1 MSQIKTTEI
10 EGDVAIGRHV
20 TAGGNATI
28 QGNTTVKKNLKVEGW
43 LDARNIKGPN
53 KGIFLDVTKLREAYP
68 LPHDG
73 WWALVGNTLPAPLYI
88 ADGGAWVATGESAGN
103 PTIDSQQ
110 YNDAVAALDADLKEL
125 AKDVSANAQS
135 IEQIRTQINT
145 IGSSVNTLTSDVSGL
160 KNRVSNA
167 ETRISTAEGNIQS
180 ITNSKGM
187 PNGIAGLDAG
197 GKVPSAQL
205 PGYVDDVVEF
215 NAMVSGVTP
224 LAVSISKNSTDVG
237 CMVVYDTDNNVFL
250 LAVSN
255 RTITDEQRADWINI
269 RRPIKLLNQP
279 AATIEGVATPVI
291 NVGDFWNVQGEKV
304 ALIQSAFT
312 YYNNWLDGNSF
323 GEPTTDGR
331 VPEGGKV
338 YISTSDNKTY
348 RWSGSQLVIIGN
360 DLALGRTANTA
371 FPGDAGALLENDVTN
386 IKTDLS
392 NNVARTRAIA
402 ILPFDG
408 FYDEDNIP
416 TTGVWFRRNAANE
429 GGTCYMWPASGKWPS
444 GFSFDDYNKTFH
456 GFSVIRDDM
465 IFRCKN
471 DLYRYD
477 GNDLVKVGG
486 ASVGNTFN
494 LTAEVPTPE
503 PDKVFYTMSDKT
515 DKYYAPAVVL
525 AQNKANYGL
534 QITFAVAH
542 GSWKIYQYVG
552 TSLESEDVLN
562 SENWLDLAGM
572 SAGAEAIVNVN
583 EVCED
588 KDYTLSLAIQA
599 LIDLRDTTGVNY
611 LKAGLIITYRRD
623 SSKTPHV
630 WETKQFVGQI
640 TDISATNGND
650 LWPDFGGG
658 GGLSFDLANEP
669 EINGTKALSTGGAY
683 DMEQRS
689 FGGLQIEPDPSD
701 YIIQAVSKAGNPLGD
716 SVKIPKS
723 NGTGGQSGS
732 TLTIYC
738 ESAVWGA
745 FGSKI
750 MLSAAIKSVTY
761 DGEDEVLGTIRSLSI
776 IDPTTDIELWSEVVN
791 QPSSTSANDL
801 KFSFDFTDFI
811 TAASSKDYKIK
822 ATDADGNERTRVI
835 SVTAVDVT
843 CTCVQAL
850 NYSAAT
856 ALEVGGREK
865 SLPMYKFENNVSTK
879 QGILVTTEMFYN
891 GAWHTLGTATV
902 TDQYSHNISIDPN
915 NVFGNSEKLTHGSYP
930 LRIQGKDLASGVTGN
945 TIYTAVMCV
954 DASNSTPIVVMRYDD
969 RNGGKVRLYD
979 SIALDVAAYTPGKT
993 RTAVEVVIDGH
1004 TATTANCE
1012 ASQTLNVTKQ
1022 IQGYASDGSKSFDV
1036 FAKSGTSKSSTI
1048 TLTVEGS
1055 AIDAEIKEGALF
1067 AYDFSTRNNSES
1079 DHTIKDN
1086 GYTMQVIGSNWN
1098 SNGFVSVL
1106 GENVLRIAENVK
1118 AEIPYAPFS
1127 SSALETSGAAIQL
1140 AFSTKSIKDRNAMLC
1155 ECYDPAAGVGFYIR
1169 GNEIVLTVLNGTPR
1183 RQRVGFKCGEK
1194 ITVAVVVEP
1203 GSKYV
1208 TYKASDA
1215 SSGTNYSFVKLY
1227 VNGEECAAIG
1237 YQPGTSALRQNKTIT
1252 FNSENGDFNL
1262 NYFMAYNSYME
1273 WLQAFRNYLCK
1284 LSDVRAMIA
1293 EYDKENVLD
1302 TTGKPSMSL
1311 MAAMGMPYY
1320 VIVADQTT
1328 FNNFDYALNGGTST
1342 SDQFACTLYYFNPQ
1356 HPECNFKAVNVL
1368 WRRQG
1373 TTSAQRPVKNDRFN
1387 FNKKNKTTGLKA
1399 TVTLLNPDDSTELG
1413 RKAILAA
1420 KHNKVYVSET
1430 GMFVDVVTVKVDYS
1444 DSSNANDC
1452 GVCDLM
1458 NATFRALGSSYLT
1471 PAQRAY
1477 DGTQDLGG
1485 GDVLTGLEMDHSTKN
1500 HPIACFRA
1508 TTDTLQDAWFHAK
1521 GNWKEDKGEQVA
1533 LGFKDTPGYNKGCL
1547 NYGDFIEFFGNPTF
1561 NESGLFDSQETL
1573 DEIEARF
1580 KTTAGL
1586 DTSKPYV
1593 LSQYCGRN
1601 YRIMRFKN
1609 GAWQAC
1615 TGSMR
1620 QVNGKWVVTGDVLN
1634 PVSGFELLQY
1644 AGMDWWKGVANINDM
1659 MKPTTQMSS
1668 WVRKLGLSATTYPA
1682 WTYYFECMIDDD
1694 QLQEDLALG
1703 KKVPY
1708 DLFNILSYFGT
1719 VDSTDSAANTSGWRE
1734 RWIRTA
1740 WRYMSMES
1748 VMAYTAFTDYL
1759 AAVDQRAKNM
1769 QPMFFLEDGCW
1780 VENGEY
1786 GSDVSITEP
1795 IRMYLNK
1802 VYDCDTCN
1810 GADNDGGRDID
1821 PEVDPNKMT
1830 DEETGYTNPYMGYG
1844 SILFNN
1850 IDRQQEVWNADDNG
1864 VTKISLKSV
1873 VNRMRNQTAQIDGKT
1888 LVPFSPDGALYFFV
1902 EKRLKFWPK
1911 VVSSY
1916 DGERKYIDH
1925 TGIANLPY
1933 FYALHGLGLTTLPR
1947 FIEQRWAIRDGYYQ
1961 TGDFFTNPLSGRV
1974 SAIKADSKIYI
1985 TAAAPGYFGIGN
1997 DASGQLSESV
2007 FLEAGES
2014 HAFTTFAH
2022 DAGALLY
2029 IYQTGRMSKIDL
2041 SEMSLAFHFD
2051 DLSKL
2056 QLAEE
2061 IILGGDK
2068 HTENT
2073 ALNGF
2078 NPLGNLTLGDMPF
2091 LRIFDVSNTTA
2102 TGIDAKGCPR
2112 IESINAINTPLTNC
2126 DLAQTSPIETL
2137 KLPASV
2143 TKLELVNLPRL
2154 TYPGGL
2160 TLASV
2165 NGINRLWV
2173 EGCDFVDVESL
2184 VMTIA
2189 EAGAIREVRIPN
2201 INMTASVSVLRQ
2213 LRKTSAIGLDAT
2225 GKAYE
2230 ESGQCSGITGRW
2242 ILSELIEDTDTDG
2255 NAGMT
2260 TLSNYF
2266 PELDLINSQFSLL
2279 KIDDIIGG
2287 DFCEKYSNPENQT
2300 GADYNKAFAP
2310 SGHTLKIKQGI
2321 HAYKCTFNSKLNQME
2336 GVQLSDTDFG
2346 YLNSGESFDNSDQA
2360 GEGFDIFHHLPH
2372 HWYKGVNDYKNQ
2384 KKYILYST
2392 TESEPLSTVNKS
2404 VKAMLS
2410 ELLYAENTGVYADEA
2425 QVGETIDDTVIATA
2439 SNTNA
2444 YRMDVEGM
2452 KQARW
2457 PGLNHA
2463 RLGAVF
2469 TDADGKIVGSF
2480 IMQVSHT
2487 YFDFSIG
2494 NYVFCDVPSGAK
2506 WMYFTSYRDIG
2517 DIMCLAVDSSHIEA
2531 IEPEW
2536 TEHTVGEN
2544 DSLIGTYPITID
2556 GLKMP
2561 RSLSGAIR
2569 SKKGDGNST
2578 TSSEWAY
2585 DSDGNPTETPVG
2597 TIHYTDKDFQNST
2610 RRRGAGYQLQDY
2622 EQHKEISNLWW
2633 ALSGTTN
2640 EQAVVGNG
2648 AHDATLNSRDSI
2660 GMADTEY
2667 VGNAMNSILGLKHY
2681 VGCDSEWMDY
2691 IACNVK
2697 SYAEFYK
2704 NRCLDNNNDDPIDYK
2719 AHIYDPVTKTE
2730 RVVQTVTGNG
2740 NCVVRVVHGAKC
2752 DILASKVHQTDT
2764 SRYTTHYAAGHW
2776 LPGSRGRVVLG
2787 SGNYSFAYGG
2797 LAYAYAYYASS
2808 LSHAVCGGR
2817 LAFRGK
2823 FVIVG

>member
-110 YNDAVAALDADLKEL
+110 YNDAVAALDADLKGL

-160 KNRVSNA
+160 KTRVSSA

-187 PNGIAGLDAG
+187 PNGIASLDAG

-224 LAVSISKNSTDVG
+224 LAGSISKNSTDTG
-237 CMVVYDTDNNVFL
+237 CMVVYDTENNVFL

-269 RRPIKLLNQP
+269 RRPIKLFNQP
-279 AATIEGVATPVI
+279 AATIEGVSTPVI
-291 NVGDFWNVQGEKV
+291 NVGDFWDIQGEKV

-312 YYNNWLDGNSF
+312 YYNNWLDGSSF
-323 GEPTTDGR
+323 GEATIDGR

-386 IKTDLS
+386 ITMDLS

-408 FYDEDNIP
+408 FYDEDNVP
-416 TTGVWFRRNAANE
+416 ATGVWFRRNASNE
-429 GGTCYMWPASGKWPS
+429 GGNCYMWPASGEWPS
-444 GFSFDDYNKTFH
+444 GFSLSDYNTSFH
-456 GFSVIRDDM
+456 GFSVVRDDV
-465 IFRCKN
+465 IFRYKN

-477 GNDLVKVGG
+477 GKDLVKVGG

-494 LTAEVPTPE
+494 LTAEIPTPD
-503 PDKVFYTMSDKT
+503 PDKVFYTMNDKT
-515 DKYYAPAVVL
+515 DKYYAPAVVV

-588 KDYTLSLAIQA
+588 KDYTMSLAIQA

-640 TDISATNGND
+640 TDISATNGDD

-658 GGLSFDLANEP
+658 GGLSFDLSNEP

-689 FGGLQIEPDPSD
+689 FGGLQIEPDPTD

-723 NGTGGQSGS
+723 NGGGQSGS

-843 CTCVQAL
+843 CTCVQTL

-856 ALEVGGREK
+856 ALEAGGREK

-891 GAWHTLGTATV
+891 GAWRTLGTATI

-915 NVFGNSEKLTHGSYP
+915 NVFGNSEKLAHGSYP

-954 DASNSTPIVVMRYDD
+954 DASNTTPIVVMRYDD

-993 RTAVEVVIDGH
+993 RTAIEVVIDGH

-1067 AYDFSTRNNSES
+1067 AFDFSTRNNSES
-1079 DHTIKDN
+1079 DHTIEDN
-1086 GYTMQVIGSNWN
+1086 GYTMNVIGSNWN

-1262 NYFMAYNSYME
+1262 NYFMPYSSYME

-1284 LSDVRAMIA
+1284 LSNVNAMIA

-1311 MAAMGMPYY
+1311 MSAKGIPYY

-1373 TTSAQRPVKNDRFN
+1373 TTSAQRPIKNDRFN

-1458 NATFRALGSSYLT
+1458 NATFRALGSSYMT

-1547 NYGDFIEFFGNPTF
+1547 NYGDFVEYFGTP
-1561 NESGLFDSQETL
+1561 EETL
-1573 DEIEARF
+1573 AQTEARF
-1580 KTTAGL
+1580 IADPETNTEAAHKNVYL
-1586 DTSKPYV
+1586 I
-1593 LSQYCGRN
+1593 SQYCGRDYAI
-1601 YRIMRFKN
+1601 YRYKN
-1609 GAWQAC
+1609 GAWTRS
-1615 TGSMR
+1615 TGSMK
-1620 QVNGKWVVTGDVLN
+1620 QVNGRWVVTGDVLN
-1634 PVSGFELLQY
+1634 PVSGYELLQY
-1644 AGMDWWKGVANINDM
+1644 AGMDWWQGVATVEDM
-1659 MKPTTQMSS
+1659 MKPSTQMSS
-1668 WVRKLGLSATTYPA
+1668 WVRKLGLAATEYPA

-1708 DLFNILSYFGT
+1708 DLFNMLRFFNSCDYSRVTGWEKI
-1719 VDSTDSAANTSGWRE
+1719 WRE
-1734 RWIRTA
+1734 NA
-1740 WRYMSMES
+1740 YRYMSLES
-1748 VMAYTAFTDYL
+1748 AMAYTAFTDYL

-1769 QPMFFLEDGCW
+1769 QPMFFLEDGCS
-1780 VENGEY
+1780 VENGVY
-1786 GSDVSITEP
+1786 SGYRNMEP
-1795 IRMYLNK
+1795 TRMYLNK

-1821 PEVDPNKMT
+1821 AEINPNKMT
-1830 DEETGYTNPYMGYG
+1830 DEATGYTNPYMGYG
-1844 SILFNN
+1844 SVLFNN
-1850 IDRQQEVWNADDNG
+1850 MDRQQECWNSNDLG
-1864 VTKISLKSV
+1864 VTTISLKSV

-1888 LVPFSPDGALYFFV
+1888 MVPFSPDGALYFFV
-1902 EKRLKFWPK
+1902 EKRLLFWPK
-1911 VVSSY
+1911 VISSY

-1985 TAAAPGYFGIGN
+1985 TAAASGYFGIGN

-2014 HAFTTFAH
+2014 HAFTSFAH

-2112 IESINAINTPLTNC
+2112 IESINASNTPLTNC

-2160 TLASV
+2160 TLTSV

-2230 ESGQCSGITGRW
+2230 ENGQCSGITGRW
-2242 ILSELIEDTDTDG
+2242 ILSELIEDADTDG

-2279 KIDDIIGG
+2279 KIDDIISG
-2287 DFCEKYSNPENQT
+2287 DFCERYSNPENQT

-2310 SGHTLKIKQGI
+2310 SGHTLKIKQGT
-2321 HAYKCTFNSKLNQME
+2321 HAFKCTFNSKLNQME

-2392 TESEPLSTVNKS
+2392 TGDEPLSTVNKS

-2452 KQARW
+2452 KQVRW

-2494 NYVFCDVPSGAK
+2494 NYIFCDVPSGAK

-2517 DIMCLAVDSSHIEA
+2517 DIMCLVVDSSHIEA

-2536 TEHTVGEN
+2536 TEHTVGDN

-2597 TIHYTDKDFQNST
+2597 TIHYTAKDFQNST

-2648 AHDATLNSRDSI
+2648 AHDATLNGRDSI

-2691 IACNVK
+2691 IACNVR

-2764 SRYTTHYAAGHW
+2764 SKYTTHYAAGHW
-2776 LPGSRGRVVLG
+2776 LPGSRGRVVLRSGYG
-2787 SGNYSFAYGG
+2787 SNASGG
-2797 LAYAYAYYASS
+2797 LAYASANYASS
-2808 LSHAVCGGR
+2808 FSNSLYGGR

-2823 FVIVG
+2823 FVIVA

>member
-28 QGNTTVKKNLKVEGW
+28 QGNATVKKNLKIEGW

-73 WWALVGNTLPAPLYI
+73 WWALIGNTLPAPLYI

-110 YNDAVAALDADLKEL
+110 YNEAVAALDAELKAL
-125 AKDVSANAQS
+125 ATDVSANKQS
-135 IEQIRTQINT
+135 IDQIRTQIDT
-145 IGSSVNTLTSDVSGL
+145 IGSSVNTLTTDVSGL
-160 KNRVSNA
+160 KTRVTNA
-167 ETRISTAEGNIQS
+167 EASIQS
-180 ITNSKGM
+180 INNSKGKA
-187 PNGIAGLDAG
+187 NGLASLDAN

-205 PGYVDDVVEF
+205 PGFVDDVVEF
-215 NAMVSGVTP
+215 NAIVSNIT
-224 LAVSISKNSTDVG
+224 LLTQSANKKSTDAG
-237 CMVVYDTDNNVFL
+237 CMVVYDSDRNRFV

-255 RTITDEQRADWINI
+255 ISISDEQRTQWGEQIL
-269 RRPIKLLNQP
+269 RPIKTLNTPATATAESVEALPLLNVVDYWELTDGT
-279 AATIEGVATPVI
+279 AS
-291 NVGDFWNVQGEKV
+291 
-304 ALIQSAFT
+304 LITSKFT
-312 YYNNWLDGNSF
+312 YYNNWLDGGSF
-323 GEPTTDGR
+323 GEDDAKGR
-331 VPEGGKV
+331 IPEGGKV

-348 RWSGSQLVIIGN
+348 RWSGTQLVIIGN

-371 FPGDAGALLENDVTN
+371 FPGDEGAQLQENLKNTDNRLYDTANRLRNLGILLCDGQWDGTGTTPKSGVWLCPNEEGGWYFRSFGNTN
-386 IKTDLS
+386 
-392 NNVARTRAIA
+392 
-402 ILPFDG
+402 
-408 FYDEDNIP
+408 FYDLPEEEYNSDMTYN
-416 TTGVWFRRNAANE
+416 
-429 GGTCYMWPASGKWPS
+429 SG
-444 GFSFDDYNKTFH
+444 
-456 GFSVIRDDM
+456 
-465 IFRCKN
+465 C
-471 DLYRYD
+471 LYRMAD
-477 GNDLVKVGG
+477 GLYRIINDKLTMVGG

-494 LTAEVPTPE
+494 LTSEIPTSD
-503 PDKVFYTMSDKT
+503 PDKLFYQLNDPT
-515 DKYYAPAVVL
+515 DTKYYAPAIVYE
-525 AQNKANYGL
+525 QGKAVFGL

-542 GSWKIYQYVG
+542 GAWKIYQYVG
-552 TSLESEDVLN
+552 ATLEKEDVLS

-588 KDYTLSLAIQA
+588 KDYTMSLAIQA

-611 LKAGLIITYRRD
+611 LKSGLVITYRRD
-623 SSKTPHV
+623 SSKTPHA
-630 WETKQFVGQI
+630 WETKQFRGQVQ
-640 TDISATNGND
+640 DISATNGDD

-658 GGLSFDLANEP
+658 GGSTFELGNEP
-669 EINGTKALSTGGAY
+669 EVNGTKALSTGGAY

-689 FGGLQIEPDPSD
+689 FGGLQIEPAPSD
-701 YIIQAVSKAGNPLGD
+701 YIIQAVTKAGEPLGD

-723 NGTGGQSGS
+723 NGGGGQSGS

-738 ESAVWGA
+738 DSAVWGA
-745 FGSKI
+745 YGGKI
-750 MLSAAIKSVTY
+750 VLSAAIKSVSY

-776 IDPTTDIELWSEVVN
+776 IDPTTNIELWSEVVN

-801 KFSFDFTDFI
+801 KFEFDFTEFI
-811 TAASSKDYKIK
+811 TGASSKDYKIK

-856 ALEVGGREK
+856 ALEAGGREK

-891 GAWHTLGTATV
+891 GEWRTLGTATV
-902 TDQYSHNISIDPN
+902 TDQYSHNISINPN
-915 NVFGNSEKLTHGSYP
+915 NVFGNSEQLTHGAYP
-930 LRIQGKDLASGVTGN
+930 LRIQGKDIASGVTGN

-954 DASNSTPIVVMRYDD
+954 DANNSTPIVVMRYDD
-969 RNGGKVRLYD
+969 RNEGKVRLYD

-993 RTAVEVVIDGH
+993 RTAIEVMIDGH
-1004 TATTANCE
+1004 VATTANCE
-1012 ASQTLNVTKQ
+1012 TSQTLNVTKQ

-1036 FAKSGTSKSSTI
+1036 YAQSGTSKSLTV

-1055 AIDAEIKEGALF
+1055 AIDAEVKEGALF
-1067 AYDFSTRNNSES
+1067 AFDFSTRNNSET
-1079 DHTIKDN
+1079 DHPIEDN
-1086 GYTMQVIGSNWN
+1086 GYSMNVSGSNWN

-1140 AFSTKSIKDRNAMLC
+1140 AFSTKSIKDKDAMLC

-1169 GNEIVLTVLNGTPR
+1169 GNEVVLTVLNGTPK

-1194 ITVAVVVEP
+1194 VTIAIVVEP

-1227 VNGEECAAIG
+1227 VNGEECASIG
-1237 YQPGTSALRQNKTIT
+1237 YQPGTSALRQNRTIT

-1262 NYFMAYNSYME
+1262 NYIMAYNSYME

-1311 MAAMGMPYY
+1311 MAAKGMPYY

-1356 HPECNFKAVNVL
+1356 HPEVNFKAVNVL

-1373 TTSAQRPVKNDRFN
+1373 TTSAQRPIKNDRFN

-1413 RKAILAA
+1413 RNAIKAAA
-1420 KHNKVYVSET
+1420 DRKVFCSET
-1430 GMFVDVVTVKVDYS
+1430 GNFIDVVTVKVDYS

-1452 GVCDLM
+1452 GVCDMM
-1458 NATFRALGSSYLT
+1458 NATFRALGSSYMT
-1471 PAQRAY
+1471 PAQRAF
-1477 DGTQDLGG
+1477 DGRQILSN
-1485 GDVLTGLEMDHSTKN
+1485 GDVITGRQMDHSTKN

-1521 GNWKEDKGEQVA
+1521 GNWKEDKGEQTA

-1547 NYGDFIEFFGNPTF
+1547 NYGDFVEYFGTP
-1561 NESGLFDSQETL
+1561 DETL
-1573 DEIEARF
+1573 AQTEARF
-1580 KTTAGL
+1580 KADPETNTEAAQKNVYL
-1586 DTSKPYV
+1586 I
-1593 LSQYCGRN
+1593 SQYCGRDYAI
-1601 YRIMRFKN
+1601 YRYKN
-1609 GAWQAC
+1609 GAWTRS
-1615 TGSMR
+1615 TGSMK
-1620 QVNGKWVVTGDVLN
+1620 QVDGKWVVTGDVLN
-1634 PVSGFELLQY
+1634 PVSGYELLQY
-1644 AGMDWWKGVANINDM
+1644 AGMDWWQGVATIEDM
-1659 MKPTTQMSS
+1659 MKPSTQISS
-1668 WVRKLGLSATTYPA
+1668 WVRKLGLAATEYPA

-1708 DLFNILSYFGT
+1708 DLFNMLRFFNSCDYSKVNGWEKI
-1719 VDSTDSAANTSGWRE
+1719 WRE
-1734 RWIRTA
+1734 NA
-1740 WRYMSMES
+1740 YRYMSLES
-1748 VMAYTAFTDYL
+1748 AMAYTAFTDYL

-1769 QPMFFLEDGCW
+1769 QPMFFLEDGCS
-1780 VENGEY
+1780 VENGVY
-1786 GSDVSITEP
+1786 SGYRNMEP
-1795 IRMYLNK
+1795 TRMYLNK

-1821 PEVDPNKMT
+1821 AEVDPNKMT
-1830 DEETGYTNPYMGYG
+1830 DEAIGYTNPYMGYG
-1844 SILFNN
+1844 SVLFNN
-1850 IDRQQEVWNADDNG
+1850 MDRQQECWNSNDLG
-1864 VTKISLKSV
+1864 TTTISLKSV

-1888 LVPFSPDGALYFFV
+1888 IVPFSPDGALYFFV
-1902 EKRLKFWPK
+1902 EKRLMFWPK
-1911 VVSSY
+1911 VISSY
-1916 DGERKYIDH
+1916 DGERKYIDN
-1925 TGIANLPY
+1925 TGIANQPY
-1933 FYALHGLGLTTLPR
+1933 FYALHGLGLTSLPR

-2007 FLEAGES
+2007 FLEAGQT
-2014 HAFTTFAH
+2014 HAFTLFAH

-2029 IYQTGRMSKIDL
+2029 IYQTGRMSMIDL

-2051 DLSKL
+2051 DLSKM

-2061 IILGGDK
+2061 IILGGEK
-2068 HTENT
+2068 HTANT

-2078 NPLGNLTLGDMPF
+2078 NSLGNLTLGDMPF
-2091 LRIFDVSNTTA
+2091 LRRLDVSNTTA
-2102 TGIDAKGCPR
+2102 TSVDAKGCPR
-2112 IESINAINTPLTNC
+2112 IEAIIANNTPLTNC
-2126 DLAQTSPIETL
+2126 DLAQTAPIETL
-2137 KLPASV
+2137 TLPASV

-2160 TLASV
+2160 TLESV

-2173 EGCDFVDVESL
+2173 EGCDFVDVEGL
-2184 VMTIA
+2184 VMNIA
-2189 EAGAIREVRIPN
+2189 QAGAIREVRIPD

-2213 LRKTSAIGLDAT
+2213 LRRTGAIGLDAT

-2242 ILSELIEDTDTDG
+2242 ILSELIEDEDVDG
-2255 NAGMT
+2255 NAGLT
-2260 TLSNYF
+2260 TLDRYF
-2266 PELDLINSQFSLL
+2266 PELTLINSQFSML
-2279 KIDDIIGG
+2279 KIDDIISG
-2287 DFCEKYSNPENQT
+2287 DFCERYSNPENET
-2300 GADYNKAFAP
+2300 GAEYNKAFVP
-2310 SGHTLKIKQGI
+2310 SGHTLKIKQGT
-2321 HAYKCTFNSKLNQME
+2321 HAYKCTFNPKLNQME

-2346 YLNSGESFDNSDQA
+2346 YLNSGESFDNADQA

-2392 TESEPLSTVNKS
+2392 TDGEPLSTVNKS
-2404 VKAMLS
+2404 LKAMLS

-2425 QVGETIDDTVIATA
+2425 QAGEMIDDSIIATA

-2452 KQARW
+2452 KQVRW

-2469 TDADGKIVGSF
+2469 TDADGRIVGSF

-2494 NYVFCDVPSGAK
+2494 NYIFCDVPSGAK

-2517 DIMCLAVDSSHIEA
+2517 DIMCLAVDSAHIEA

-2544 DSLIGTYPITID
+2544 DSLVGTYPITID

-2561 RSLSGAIR
+2561 RSLSGAVR
-2569 SKKGDGNST
+2569 SKKGNGTSS

-2597 TIHYTDKDFQNST
+2597 TINYTAKDFQNST
-2610 RRRGAGYQLQDY
+2610 RRRGPGYQLQDY

-2633 ALSGTTN
+2633 ALAGTTN

-2648 AHDATLNSRDSI
+2648 AHDATLNIRDSI
-2660 GMADTEY
+2660 GMADTVY

-2691 IACNVK
+2691 IACNVT

-2704 NRCLDNNNDDPIDYK
+2704 NRCLDNNNNDPIDYK

-2730 RVVQTVTGNG
+2730 RVVQTVTGSG
-2740 NCVVRVVHGAKC
+2740 HCVVRVVHGAKC

-2764 SRYTTHYAAGHW
+2764 SKYTTHYAAGHW
-2776 LPGSRGRVVLG
+2776 LPGSRGRVVLRSG
-2787 SGNYSFAYGG
+2787 SNSNASSG
-2797 LAYAYAYYASS
+2797 LAYANASYASS
-2808 LSHAVCGGR
+2808 HSYSYFGGR

>member
-145 IGSSVNTLTSDVSGL
+145 IGSSVNTLTSDVTGL

-224 LAVSISKNSTDVG
+224 LATLISKSSTDAG

-255 RTITDEQRADWINI
+255 RTITDEQHADWIDI
-269 RRPIKLLNQP
+269 RRPIKLLNQS
-279 AATIEGVATPVI
+279 AATIEGAATPVI
-291 NVGDFWNVQGEKV
+291 NVGDFWDVQGDKV

-312 YYNNWLDGNSF
+312 YYNNWLDGSSF
-323 GEPTTDGR
+323 GEATIDGR

-371 FPGDAGALLENDVTN
+371 FPGDAGALLESDVTN
-386 IKTDLS
+386 ITTDLS

-416 TTGVWFRRNAANE
+416 ATGVWFRRNASNE
-429 GGTCYMWPASGKWPS
+429 GGTCYMWPASGEWPTGF
-444 GFSFDDYNKTFH
+444 GFSDYNTSFH
-456 GFSVIRDDM
+456 GFSVVRDDV
-465 IFRCKN
+465 IFRYKN

-477 GNDLVKVGG
+477 GKDLVKVGG

-494 LTAEVPTPE
+494 LTAEIPTPD
-503 PDKVFYTMSDKT
+503 PDKVFYTMNDKT
-515 DKYYAPAVVL
+515 DKYYAPAVVV

-588 KDYTLSLAIQA
+588 KDYTMSLAIQA

-640 TDISATNGND
+640 TDISATNGDD

-723 NGTGGQSGS
+723 NGGGQSGS

-761 DGEDEVLGTIRSLSI
+761 DGKDEVLGTIRSLSI

-801 KFSFDFTDFI
+801 KFSFDFTGFI

-843 CTCVQAL
+843 CTCVQVL

-891 GAWHTLGTATV
+891 GAWRTLGTATV
-902 TDQYSHNISIDPN
+902 TDQYSHNISIGPN

-1004 TATTANCE
+1004 IATTANCE

-1086 GYTMQVIGSNWN
+1086 DYTMQVIGSNWN

-1127 SSALETSGAAIQL
+1127 SSSLETSGAAIQL

-1356 HPECNFKAVNVL
+1356 HPECNFKAVNTL

-1373 TTSAQRPVKNDRFN
+1373 TTSAQRPIKNDRFN

-1458 NATFRALGSSYLT
+1458 NATFRALGSSYMT

-1477 DGTQDLGG
+1477 DGTQDLGV

-1547 NYGDFIEFFGNPTF
+1547 NYGDFLEYFGTP
-1561 NESGLFDSQETL
+1561 EETL
-1573 DEIEARF
+1573 AQTEARF
-1580 KTTAGL
+1580 MADPENNTEAARKNVYL
-1586 DTSKPYV
+1586 I
-1593 LSQYCGRN
+1593 SQYCGRDYAI
-1601 YRIMRFKN
+1601 YRYMN
-1609 GAWQAC
+1609 GAWTRS
-1615 TGSMR
+1615 TGSMK
-1620 QVNGKWVVTGDVLN
+1620 QVNGRWVVTGDVLN
-1634 PVSGFELLQY
+1634 PVSGYELLQY
-1644 AGMDWWKGVANINDM
+1644 AGMDWWQGVATVEDM
-1659 MKPTTQMSS
+1659 MKPSTQMSS
-1668 WVRKLGLSATTYPA
+1668 WVRKLGLAATEYPA

-1708 DLFNILSYFGT
+1708 DLFIMLRFFNSCDYSRVTGWEKI
-1719 VDSTDSAANTSGWRE
+1719 WRE
-1734 RWIRTA
+1734 NA
-1740 WRYMSMES
+1740 YRYMSLES
-1748 VMAYTAFTDYL
+1748 AMAYTAFTDYL

-1769 QPMFFLEDGCW
+1769 QPMFFLEDGCS
-1780 VENGEY
+1780 VENGVY
-1786 GSDVSITEP
+1786 SGYRNMEP
-1795 IRMYLNK
+1795 TRMYLNK

-1821 PEVDPNKMT
+1821 AEINPNKMT
-1830 DEETGYTNPYMGYG
+1830 DEATGYTNPYMGYG
-1844 SILFNN
+1844 SVLFNN
-1850 IDRQQEVWNADDNG
+1850 MDRQQECWNSNDLG
-1864 VTKISLKSV
+1864 VTTISLKSV

-1888 LVPFSPDGALYFFV
+1888 MVPFSPDGALYFFV
-1902 EKRLKFWPK
+1902 EKRLLFWPK
-1911 VVSSY
+1911 VISSY

-2022 DAGALLY
+2022 DAGALIY

-2112 IESINAINTPLTNC
+2112 IESINASNTPLTNC

-2160 TLASV
+2160 TIASMNNV
-2165 NGINRLWV
+2165 GRLMLDN
-2173 EGCDFVDVESL
+2173 C
-2184 VMTIA
+2184 
-2189 EAGAIREVRIPN
+2189 PN
-2201 INMTASVSVLRQ
+2201 IDPMSLINGLVTSSNIRYIRLPNVNITAPSSILAALQR
-2213 LRKTSAIGLDAT
+2213 SGAIGLDST
-2225 GKAYE
+2225 GAAYE
-2230 ESGQCSGITGRW
+2230 ETGRCSGLTGRW
-2242 ILSELIEDTDTDG
+2242 IMEDLIEEESINSFAT
-2255 NAGMT
+2255 
-2260 TLSNYF
+2260 YF
-2266 PELDLINSQFSLL
+2266 PQLTLHNSQYSMVMYSDLENE
-2279 KIDDIIGG
+2279 
-2287 DFCEKYSNPENQT
+2287 CENISNLDNKTGYIFGNKYVTSGHFAALEKLSKPCRGNYVN
-2300 GADYNKAFAP
+2300 GVMHCVKLGNDDYNFFADGTSVDLTDS
-2310 SGHTLKIKQGI
+2310 SGIG
-2321 HAYKCTFNSKLNQME
+2321 Y
-2336 GVQLSDTDFG
+2336 DFFK
-2346 YLNSGESFDNSDQA
+2346 SIPDN
-2360 GEGFDIFHHLPH
+2360 
-2372 HWYKGVNDYKNQ
+2372 WYKGVNDFKNQ
-2384 KKYILYST
+2384 LKYGFRSICKDRPIATWQSINRRSLGDILVEANAALVVS
-2392 TESEPLSTVNKS
+2392 
-2404 VKAMLS
+2404 AMS
-2410 ELLYAENTGVYADEA
+2410 
-2425 QVGETIDDTVIATA
+2425 VGEVPATTLSANMNVYQIDV
-2439 SNTNA
+2439 
-2444 YRMDVEGM
+2444 RGM
-2452 KQARW
+2452 KQVRW
-2457 PGLNHA
+2457 PGINNED
-2463 RLGAVF
+2463 LGCVF
-2469 TDADGKIVGSF
+2469 LDADGR
-2480 IMQVSHT
+2480 IMSIFKMAVSNSQ
-2487 YFDFSIG
+2487 FDFIAG
-2494 NYVFCDVPSGAK
+2494 EDYIFTDVPAGAATF
-2506 WMYFTSYRDIG
+2506 MFTSKSGCDEQEAI
-2517 DIMCLAVDSSHIEA
+2517 AVDSAAIEA
-2531 IEPEW
+2531 IEPDW
-2536 TEHTVGEN
+2536 VFAKQSLVGIYGL
-2544 DSLIGTYPITID
+2544 SID
-2556 GLKMP
+2556 ALGRP
-2561 RSLSGAIR
+2561 RSISGAKAQVSDGTNVSSPAWTYDAEGNVTNLTAPTNMHRTYLDFINMCEMR
-2569 SKKGDGNST
+2569 GKGFHSISYEQSKNLANIIMELVGNRDIQAVCGRGCGSCYT
-2578 TSSEWAY
+2578 CGTQTIQGKNINTWGNCTVVNPTSS
-2585 DSDGNPTETPVG
+2585 
-2597 TIHYTDKDFQNST
+2597 
-2610 RRRGAGYQLQDY
+2610 
-2622 EQHKEISNLWW
+2622 
-2633 ALSGTTN
+2633 
-2640 EQAVVGNG
+2640 VGNLMFG
-2648 AHDATLNSRDSI
+2648 IQNF
-2660 GMADTEY
+2660 
-2667 VGNAMNSILGLKHY
+2667 V
-2681 VGCDSEWMDY
+2681 
-2691 IACNVK
+2691 ACNSEYMAHVAVNVPSFK
-2697 SYAEFYK
+2697 RWKADKYPTTGDSSYPK
-2704 NRCLDNNNDDPIDYK
+2704 NARW
-2719 AHIYDPVTKTE
+2719 HIYDYATDTE
-2730 RVVQTVTGNG
+2730 REVQGINAYNYCIGRVRFGRFMDVIPSKCTSDNSAWNKNYSDTFFYEDTK
-2740 NCVVRVVHGAKC
+2740 CRVVKR
-2752 DILASKVHQTDT
+2752 AS
-2764 SRYTTHYAAGHW
+2764 YNGY
-2776 LPGSRGRVVLG
+2776 
-2787 SGNYSFAYGG
+2787 AYGG
-2797 LAYAYAYYASS
+2797 LVYADARFASS
-2808 LSHAVCGGR
+2808 LSDGGCGSR
-2817 LAFRGK
+2817 LAFSGT
-2823 FVIVG
+2823 IVFDDDEE